1 MESEELLV
9 SRILIDLGGNH
20 LCIYIFCY
28 QKLWEG
34 IREILFQFQ
43 AYKKKK
49 KEMLVKY
56 CHNYNNYTT
65 K

>member
-20 LCIYIFCY
+20 LCIYIFCF
-28 QKLWEG
+28 QKLWKG

-49 KEMLVKY
+49 KKKCL
-56 CHNYNNYTT
+56 
-65 K
+65 